1 MPWQGEGDPDIAFG
15 CEGNVTGVTAKVRD
29 SPLPQTLD
37 GVTAILPEAAPT
49 TTDTAFELPPDVC
62 DHPEGNVHV

>member
-1 MPWQGEGDPDIAFG
+1 MPIILLG
-15 CEGNVTGVTAKVRD
+15 CTGNVKAVTTMVCE

-37 GVTAILPEAAPT
+37 GVTEILPEAAPT
-49 TTDTAFELPPDVC
+49 NADTTFELPPDVC